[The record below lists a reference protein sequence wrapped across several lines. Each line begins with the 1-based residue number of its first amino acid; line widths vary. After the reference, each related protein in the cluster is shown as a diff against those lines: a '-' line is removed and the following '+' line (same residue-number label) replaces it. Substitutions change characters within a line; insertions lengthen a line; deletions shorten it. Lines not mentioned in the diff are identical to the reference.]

1 MRGIIEEPTG
11 LRYVPSLLSE
21 DQGRD
26 LLERVRG
33 LEFDEVRMQAAKYC
47 HGSAR
52 SNSDRPATLAKS
64 ADVAKRGR
72 PSVGGPTCGTP
83 STTRGRKRTR
93 FRAVAST

>member
-11 LRYVPSLLSE
+11 LRYIPSLLSE
-21 DQGRD
+21 DQERD

-33 LEFDEVRMQAAKYC
+33 LEFDEVCMQAGNTA

-64 ADVAKRGR
+64 AE
-72 PSVGGPTCGTP
+72 
-83 STTRGRKRTR
+83 
-93 FRAVAST
+93 

>member
-47 HGSAR
+47 HGA
-52 SNSDRPATLAKS
+52 PGATATVRRLS
-64 ADVAKRGR
+64 
-72 PSVGGPTCGTP
+72 PNLPM
-83 STTRGRKRTR
+83 
-93 FRAVAST
+93 

>member
-1 MRGIIEEPTG
+1 MGRMRGIVEGPTG

-64 ADVAKRGR
+64 AEVAKRGR
-72 PSVGGPTCGTP
+72 LSVGGPP
-83 STTRGRKRTR
+83 RGR
-93 FRAVAST
+93 ASQAALRCELMSR